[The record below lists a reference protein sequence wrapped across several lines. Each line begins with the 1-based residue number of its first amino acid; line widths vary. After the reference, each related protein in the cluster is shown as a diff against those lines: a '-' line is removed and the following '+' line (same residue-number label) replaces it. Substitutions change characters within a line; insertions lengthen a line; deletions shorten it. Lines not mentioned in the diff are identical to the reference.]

1 MVSVLA
7 FYSDGPSLIPVGYFN
22 FLYKNTKINEKEVGV
37 GPSLKKY
44 ISAAHATTAFHY
56 YYACTLVGSPGQ

>member
-44 ISAAHATTAFHY
+44 LSAAHATMPFNHFICMY
-56 YYACTLVGSPGQ
+56 FSG